1 MSYIIKLYNLLKLN
15 DFVYV
20 RDPLDH
26 LAHKENVV
34 KQGHQVLL
42 DRVVIQERKVKKE
55 HQEQLVTQDHR
66 VIRV

>member
-1 MSYIIKLYNLLKLN
+1 M
-15 DFVYV
+15 YV